1 MASTGA
7 YPTWICRALRY
18 GNDSLD
24 RSASVSRPISVRDAG
39 PCTDSS
45 VVPEVTSV
53 TVRNSPGRVARL
65 ISGSIRRWMRSLAMT
80 RNFSGSSQVTVT
92 SATMPPASFSHWV

>member
-1 MASTGA
+1 M
-7 YPTWICRALRY
+7 
-18 GNDSLD
+18 D
-24 RSASVSRPISVRDAG
+24 RSASVSRPISVREAG
-39 PCTDSS
+39 PWTDSS

-65 ISGSIRRWMRSLAMT
+65 INGSIRRWIRSLAMT
-80 RNFSGSSQVTVT
+80 RNLPGSSQVTVT